1 VAVDV
6 RAEEKSMES
15 FEGFFK
21 NAGAHGR
28 EIEDDCQGQKGER
41 ELNAEKR

>member
-1 VAVDV
+1 MAVDV

-21 NAGAHGR
+21 NAGAHGG
-28 EIEDDCQGQKGER
+28 EVEDNRER
-41 ELNAEKR
+41 EQADG